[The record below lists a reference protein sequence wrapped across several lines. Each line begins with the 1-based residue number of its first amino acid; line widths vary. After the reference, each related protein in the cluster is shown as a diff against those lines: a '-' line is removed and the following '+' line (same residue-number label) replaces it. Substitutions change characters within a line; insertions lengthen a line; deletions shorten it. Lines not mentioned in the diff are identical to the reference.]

1 MRKTHRRRAPL
12 FVGIAVAAL
21 VAAFGVSPATA
32 GAPTQAAW
40 SCDESVFN
48 SLAAFAPAAN
58 ARGDVAREPGL
69 VQEHVE
75 ATRSVRN
82 RSQFRVTVP
91 TWVHVVSDGAIGNV
105 SNAAINDQ
113 IQVLNRTFA
122 GQEGG
127 YRTGFSFQLV
137 GITRT
142 NNAQWHYANPGGA
155 ERHMKRTLHRGGDD
169 TLNIYLT
176 TAGAYLG
183 WAYLPSVTDQGNSY
197 LDGIVVD
204 WESMLGTSTRYA
216 GQYDKGETATHEVGH
231 WLNLEH
237 TFFHGCNGEGDFVDD
252 TPYMSVPTN
261 GCPAG
266 KDTCPQPGVDP
277 IHNYMDYS
285 YDQCYTEFTAGQ
297 AARMQ
302 DAWATWRAS

>member
-1 MRKTHRRRAPL
+1 MRQIHRRRTPL

-21 VAAFGVSPATA
+21 VAAFEVSPATA

-48 SLAAFAPAAN
+48 SLAALAPGATAK
-58 ARGDVAREPGL
+58 GGVAREPGL

-75 ATRSVRN
+75 ATRSVRS
-82 RSQFRVTVP
+82 RSQFQVTVP

-127 YRTGFSFQLV
+127 FRTGFSFQLV

-142 NNAQWHYANPGGA
+142 DNAQWHYANPGGA
-155 ERHMKRTLHRGGDD
+155 EHRMKRALHRGGDD

-176 TAGAYLG
+176 TAGNYLG
-183 WAYLPSVTDQGNSY
+183 WAYLPSVTDQGNAY

-204 WESMLGTSTRYA
+204 WESMLGTSDRYA
-216 GQYDKGETATHEVGH
+216 GQYDRGETATHEVGH

-237 TFFHGCNGEGDFVDD
+237 TFYHGCNGHGDYVDD
-252 TPYMSVPTN
+252 TPEQKTPTR

-266 KDTCPQPGVDP
+266 KDTCPAPGLDP

-285 YDQCYTEFTAGQ
+285 YDTCYTEFTAGQ